1 MRARAAALVPGA
13 FLAIFLC
20 AGEARAAA
28 VCSDAPG
35 ATDTIRCQVA
45 SGTTANVDINAAS
58 VTITAPIGTPAI
70 HGEIDGTGSIEIDV
84 TDSDLTGGDWSHGV
98 FARHDGAGSIRVS
111 VTDTAVKA
119 ANTPVYGYRARGF
132 GGRIQTGSLAVRV
145 SGGSVTQTGGFNYGV
160 RGQQAGRGDVSVHLA
175 NGVVVKSSGSGA
187 RIDGGYGDA
196 LFRMEG
202 GSSIETSGDFGYG
215 VYFGSLEGDIEMDAR
230 DGSVTTT
237 GDYAYG
243 LNINHFRLSGR
254 PASTLIGMKDFR
266 VSTSGAR
273 ATGVRAV
280 TDGIVFDLEDVSVTT
295 KGEEARGFH
304 IRGYTSG
311 SGRAVLR
318 FRGGAVSTEGDDATA
333 VYIDVSRLDAGDP
346 GAGDDAGGIAG
357 VDIRTKGRASHGVH
371 ARLYFRNGEG
381 SIFLDFRDGAVST
394 EGDGAHGV
402 FADYSTPGG
411 GLRVETKTFVSLRAA
426 AVSTEGLGAVG
437 AYVRHVDAGSASV
450 TIDAES
456 AIKTPFG
463 VGAEARLENKAAPN
477 ARREIAADGIRIE
490 HAGEIEA
497 RAVGVLARVELS
509 SGSTFAEEADEA
521 EGEGEEAADPP
532 QERTEPILHV
542 ETSGDITVGVGVM
555 DDFIRARVAGEDG
568 TLSTGERAVLDAV
581 TAGDSDAL
589 DTALAALPAA
599 YDDDWKAQAREL
611 LRKRGHEP
619 TGNFAAAEAEAGG
632 ILGLSRA
639 GVRAV
644 AQEHR
649 ALARR
654 VAEGDVDP
662 NLVPPRRY
670 WPPLSD
676 EERETLAAQQ
686 ALTAAERAV
695 LAAALTG
702 GDLEGALAAL
712 PEGYA
717 DAWKNDVRRLAAS
730 YNAGDIRV
738 DVTGGTIAA
747 EGNGVEALYAV
758 PHERNGGIAVRVAEG
773 ASVSGGANGLY
784 LSGAGAGA
792 GNFLAQSVSIDGRV
806 AGGAGAGVYMKGGG
820 RLAVGAA
827 GRISAASGV
836 GVLADGSGDFH
847 ATVAGRVEGDL
858 RGEVAGD
865 FTAIISGL
873 VEGDVEGLGSGDH
886 TVNVAPGGGVAGN
899 IHSEVAGDFTAI
911 ISGLVEGDVEG
922 LGAGD
927 HTVAVSEGGEVA
939 GTIHLAASAVRLD
952 GSAGRVRFDRGGT
965 LALGAAGRL
974 SGVDGIAVESLGD
987 AASRL
992 RLGLRLPP
1000 TRRVREA
1007 IGDGWIR
1014 NERGGTDILVNGL
1027 RLHDAERGATG
1038 VVATIGARNVAVR
1051 PSGTILGRNFSSAD
1065 FIDVFAPRAGLYEAL
1080 PGLLARLAAGGA
1092 GGAGGAGS
1100 GPGGRG
1106 GLFSPDAPVWVRLSG
1121 ARSSG
1126 SGGSTVGGKREFD
1139 RFEAEAGGEV
1149 FLPWTRG
1156 LSAWGL
1162 IRLSE
1167 GSARVSTPGDRGKM
1181 EVEGLGL
1188 GAGGSWRSAGGWY
1201 VSGGLLATEYLADF
1215 SSKGMGALKS
1225 DAGAIVRS
1233 LEMEAGR
1240 RAAFRSARLSF
1251 TPRAWLARSR
1261 LSMDD
1266 FTDATGAR
1274 FSLVRGDRLTGGVGV
1289 LAEAADPLDVGG
1301 GRLALRGSADVEEI
1315 LSGER
1320 TTVEVSGERLH
1331 ARAEKT
1337 RLLLGMGARWR
1348 AGCFSLDADLSA
1360 SGLGS
1365 GEKTYGG
1372 RLSLGVRF

>member
-619 TGNFAAAEAEAGG
+619 TGKLRRGG
-632 ILGLSRA
+632 G
-639 GVRAV
+639 
-644 AQEHR
+644 
-649 ALARR
+649 
-654 VAEGDVDP
+654 
-662 NLVPPRRY
+662 
-670 WPPLSD
+670 
-676 EERETLAAQQ
+676 
-686 ALTAAERAV
+686 
-695 LAAALTG
+695 
-702 GDLEGALAAL
+702 
-712 PEGYA
+712 
-717 DAWKNDVRRLAAS
+717 
-730 YNAGDIRV
+730 
-738 DVTGGTIAA
+738 
-747 EGNGVEALYAV
+747 
-758 PHERNGGIAVRVAEG
+758 
-773 ASVSGGANGLY
+773 
-784 LSGAGAGA
+784 
-792 GNFLAQSVSIDGRV
+792 
-806 AGGAGAGVYMKGGG
+806 GGG
-820 RLAVGAA
+820 RDSGAFA
-827 GRISAASGV
+827 RGRPRRRPG
-836 GVLADGSGDFH
+836 
-847 ATVAGRVEGDL
+847 
-858 RGEVAGD
+858 
-865 FTAIISGL
+865 
-873 VEGDVEGLGSGDH
+873 
-886 TVNVAPGGGVAGN
+886 APRPRQA
-899 IHSEVAGDFTAI
+899 
-911 ISGLVEGDVEG
+911 
-922 LGAGD
+922 
-927 HTVAVSEGGEVA
+927 
-939 GTIHLAASAVRLD
+939 R
-952 GSAGRVRFDRGGT
+952 RGG
-965 LALGAAGRL
+965 
-974 SGVDGIAVESLGD
+974 
-987 AASRL
+987 
-992 RLGLRLPP
+992 
-1000 TRRVREA
+1000 RRGSEP
-1007 IGDGWIR
+1007 G
-1014 NERGGTDILVNGL
+1014 
-1027 RLHDAERGATG
+1027 
-1038 VVATIGARNVAVR
+1038 
-1051 PSGTILGRNFSSAD
+1051 PS
-1065 FIDVFAPRAGLYEAL
+1065 AP
-1080 PGLLARLAAGGA
+1080 LLA
-1092 GGAGGAGS
+1092 
-1100 GPGGRG
+1100 
-1106 GLFSPDAPVWVRLSG
+1106 SP
-1121 ARSSG
+1121 
-1126 SGGSTVGGKREFD
+1126 VG
-1139 RFEAEAGGEV
+1139 
-1149 FLPWTRG
+1149 
-1156 LSAWGL
+1156 
-1162 IRLSE
+1162 
-1167 GSARVSTPGDRGKM
+1167 
-1181 EVEGLGL
+1181 
-1188 GAGGSWRSAGGWY
+1188 
-1201 VSGGLLATEYLADF
+1201 
-1215 SSKGMGALKS
+1215 
-1225 DAGAIVRS
+1225 
-1233 LEMEAGR
+1233 
-1240 RAAFRSARLSF
+1240 
-1251 TPRAWLARSR
+1251 
-1261 LSMDD
+1261 
-1266 FTDATGAR
+1266 
-1274 FSLVRGDRLTGGVGV
+1274 
-1289 LAEAADPLDVGG
+1289 
-1301 GRLALRGSADVEEI
+1301 
-1315 LSGER
+1315 
-1320 TTVEVSGERLH
+1320 
-1331 ARAEKT
+1331 
-1337 RLLLGMGARWR
+1337 
-1348 AGCFSLDADLSA
+1348 
-1360 SGLGS
+1360 
-1365 GEKTYGG
+1365 
-1372 RLSLGVRF
+1372 

>member
-1 MRARAAALVPGA
+1 MRARAGALVPGA

-45 SGTTANVDINAAS
+45 SGTTADVDINAAS
-58 VTITAPIGTPAI
+58 VTITAPPTFGVAAI

-84 TDSDLTGGDWSHGV
+84 TDSNLTASGFLANAV

-111 VTDTAVKA
+111 VTDTVVKA
-119 ANTPVYGYRARGF
+119 ADTVVYGYRARGF
-132 GGRIQTGSLAVRV
+132 GSRLQTGSLAVRV
-145 SGGSVTQTGGFNYGV
+145 SGGSVTQTGGFGYGV
-160 RGQQAGRGDVSVHLA
+160 RGQQAGIGDVSVHLA
-175 NGVVVKSSGSGA
+175 NGVVVKSSGYGA

-202 GSSIETSGDFGYG
+202 GSSIETSGNFGYG
-215 VYFGSLEGDIEMDAR
+215 VYFETRAGDLEMDAR

-237 GDYAYG
+237 GANAYG
-243 LNINHFRLSGR
+243 VNVSHSI
-254 PASTLIGMKDFR
+254 ASSPSVALIRMKDFR

-273 ATGVRAV
+273 STGVRAFSD
-280 TDGIVFDLEDVSVTT
+280 DGIVFDLEDVSVTT

-304 IRGYTSG
+304 IRGSTLLK
-311 SGRAVLR
+311 GRTVLR
-318 FRGGAVSTEGDDATA
+318 FRGGAVSTEGDGSPGF
-333 VYIDVSRLDAGDP
+333 YIDLSRLDAGDP

-411 GLRVETKTFVSLRAA
+411 DLDVETKTFVSLRAA

-497 RAVGVLARVELS
+497 RAVGVLARAELS

-555 DDFIRARVAGEDG
+555 DDFIRVRIAGEDG

-589 DTALAALPAA
+589 DAALAALPAA

-619 TGNFAAAEAEAGG
+619 TGDFAAAEAEADG

-644 AQEHR
+644 VQDYR

-654 VAEGDVDP
+654 VAAGDVDP

-686 ALTAAERAV
+686 ALTAAERTV
-695 LAAALTG
+695 LEAALTG

-712 PEGYA
+712 PAAYA

-738 DVTGGTIAA
+738 DVTGGTITA

-758 PHERNGGIAVRVAEG
+758 PHARNGGIAVRVAEG

-784 LSGAGAGA
+784 LSGAGAGE

-820 RLAVGAA
+820 RIMVGETGRVGAT
-827 GRISAASGV
+827 SGV
-836 GVLADGSGDFH
+836 GVLADGPGDFH
-847 ATVAGRVEGDL
+847 ADVAGRVEGDL

-873 VEGDVEGLGSGDH
+873 VEGDVEGLGDGDH
-886 TVNVAPGGGVAGN
+886 TV
-899 IHSEVAGDFTAI
+899 
-911 ISGLVEGDVEG
+911 
-922 LGAGD
+922 
-927 HTVAVSEGGEVA
+927 TVSPGGEVT

-952 GSAGRVRFDRGGT
+952 GAAGRVRFDRGGT

-1051 PSGTILGRNFSSAD
+1051 SSGTILGRNFSSAD

-1092 GGAGGAGS
+1092 GGAGS
-1100 GPGGRG
+1100 GPGARG
-1106 GLFSPDAPVWVRLSG
+1106 GLFSPDSPVWVRLSG
-1121 ARSSG
+1121 ARGSG

-1139 RFEAEAGGEV
+1139 RFEAEAGAQIA
-1149 FLPWTRG
+1149 LPWTRG
-1156 LSAWGL
+1156 LSAWGV

-1261 LSMDD
+1261 LSMDS

-1274 FSLVRGDRLTGGVGV
+1274 FSLVRGDRLTGGAGV
-1289 LAEAADPLDVGG
+1289 LAEAADPLAVGG
-1301 GRLALRGSADVEEI
+1301 GTLALRGSADVEEI
-1315 LSGER
+1315 LSGEK

-1348 AGCFSLDADLSA
+1348 AGRFSLDADLSA
-1360 SGLGS
+1360 SGPGS